1 MLNYK
6 FGITVAYIKYNFTIN
21 LYLMKFVAFLFLIIS
36 VAIDAQVLPSERVK
50 IAYKFT
56 DSDDAINDTIALEE
70 IVVSKEKLD
79 SDAKKQFLI
88 LQSRV
93 YRTYPYAK
101 LASERLTLLNKGM
114 ERLSTNKEKKK
125 YFKIVE
131 DYLNNEFEAKLK
143 KLSRSQG
150 RILVKLIHRQTGTTT
165 YELVKTLKSGWKAF
179 WSNTAASMFDINLK
193 TEYAPYEV
201 NEDFLIETILSRAFQ
216 SGRLQNQMPAKSV
229 DIDGLNDFWE
239 SKAKSPNL

>member
-36 VAIDAQVLPSERVK
+36 LAIDAQVLPSERVK

-79 SDAKKQFLI
+79 PDAKKQFLI